1 LIFRSCVDRESGQS
15 GIMAEKLEP
24 KEIEE
29 KISALDG
36 WKVNEEG
43 KLEKEYKFGDF
54 VEAFSFLAAVAV
66 EAEKL
71 NHHPEIYNVYSTV
84 RIQLTTHDADGLTD
98 LDFQLAAQLDQRA

>member
-1 LIFRSCVDRESGQS
+1 
-15 GIMAEKLEP
+15 MADKLEP
-24 KEIEE
+24 KEIENKLE
-29 KISALDG
+29 ELDG

-54 VEAFSFLAAVAV
+54 VDAFGFLAATAV

-84 RIQLTTHDADGLTD
+84 RIQLTTHDAGGLTD
-98 LDFQLAAQLDQRA
+98 LDFQLAARLDQRA

>member
-1 LIFRSCVDRESGQS
+1 
-15 GIMAEKLEP
+15 MADKLDP
-24 KEIEE
+24 KKIEE
-29 KISALDG
+29 KVSTLDG
-36 WKVNEEG
+36 WKVNEKG

-54 VEAFSFLAAVAV
+54 VAAFGFLAATAV

-84 RIQLTTHDADGLTD
+84 RIQLTTHDAGGLTE